1 MPFRAPDCSGEGP
14 GAPDAA
20 PAWPDPVARTER
32 HQVATS
38 PGCMRSVTDAE
49 ALCAIRSYMSTASK
63 HGIGTL
69 ECSPAQHQEQPSMA
83 VAIGGSACGEA
94 N

>member
-1 MPFRAPDCSGEGP
+1 
-14 GAPDAA
+14 
-20 PAWPDPVARTER
+20 
-32 HQVATS
+32 
-38 PGCMRSVTDAE
+38 MRSVTDAE
-49 ALCAIRSYMSTASK
+49 ALYAIRSYVSTASK